1 MSQINYSEALNEY
14 RQIAKEHSLRPEL
27 LKEILNLSV
36 KGYNKAEIA
45 REVDKSRQTVHK
57 YLKTVREDMSNDEL
71 QTLLLGLVVLFGGV
85 YLIDKL
91 FGGGD

>member
-1 MSQINYSEALNEY
+1 MSKVDYSKALNEY
-14 RQIAKEHSLRPEL
+14 RQIANKHNLRPEL

-45 REVDKSRQTVHK
+45 RKVGKSRQTVHK
-57 YLKTVREDMSNDEL
+57 YLKTVREDMSDDEL
-71 QTLLLGLVVLFGGV
+71 QTILLGLVVLFGGV
-85 YLIDKL
+85 YLIDNL